1 MNNSGRLGRSSAT
14 IFGTSLDRAF
24 RFSFHFHANLT
35 GKRVDKADC
44 GNVCDWLPSGGKCF
58 GEKANS
64 KKSGSVLAP
73 TRRWYVNAKLTRQA
87 KKKEEK
93 NIQRSGFGGRNK
105 RATEEKG
112 KQTDTRFA
120 RCDAVVCASPPP
132 NKASSENVDRSGGRG
147 IGDFAE
153 DGRTACAGG
162 RRQICR
168 ALVKRFI
175 SEESEG
181 EGFLR
186 VHGHPE
192 LGGSKDGH
200 E

>member
-73 TRRWYVNAKLTRQA
+73 TRRWYVNAKLMRQA
-87 KKKEEK
+87 KKK
-93 NIQRSGFGGRNK
+93 K
-105 RATEEKG
+105 RKTFSAQGSEAETKG
-112 KQTDTRFA
+112 PRRRKASKPTHASLGVTPSS
-120 RCDAVVCASPPP
+120 CASPPP

-192 LGGSKDGH
+192 LGGSEDGH

>member
-1 MNNSGRLGRSSAT
+1 MAAIGREVLRGEGELEEIGIRVGTDPALVRQRKVDAT
-14 IFGTSLDRAF
+14 S
-24 RFSFHFHANLT
+24 
-35 GKRVDKADC
+35 
-44 GNVCDWLPSGGKCF
+44 
-58 GEKANS
+58 
-64 KKSGSVLAP
+64 
-73 TRRWYVNAKLTRQA
+73 Q
-87 KKKEEK
+87 KKEEK

>member
-1 MNNSGRLGRSSAT
+1 MSAIGSIGREVLRGEGELEEIGIRVGADPALVSQLKVSAASPKKKKGKT
-14 IFGTSLDRAF
+14 
-24 RFSFHFHANLT
+24 FSAQGSEAEQNGH
-35 GKRVDKADC
+35 
-44 GNVCDWLPSGGKCF
+44 GG
-58 GEKANS
+58 E
-64 KKSGSVLAP
+64 
-73 TRRWYVNAKLTRQA
+73 RQA
-87 KKKEEK
+87 
-93 NIQRSGFGGRNK
+93 NRH
-105 RATEEKG
+105 TL
-112 KQTDTRFA
+112 RFA
-120 RCDAVVCASPPP
+120 RYDAGVCASPPP
-132 NKASSENVDRSGGRG
+132 NKASSEDVDPSAGRG

-186 VHGHPE
+186 VHGHAE
-192 LGGSKDGH
+192 AGGSKDGH